1 MNLKWWFQKG
11 QQLNNLGGN
20 VLDKRLLCLI
30 LKKFQQ
36 MSQLEQEKKRQQLDK
51 KTKSGI
57 ARFWLAGGQN

>member
-51 KTKSGI
+51 KTKSGV
-57 ARFWLAGGQN
+57 ARFWLPGGQN